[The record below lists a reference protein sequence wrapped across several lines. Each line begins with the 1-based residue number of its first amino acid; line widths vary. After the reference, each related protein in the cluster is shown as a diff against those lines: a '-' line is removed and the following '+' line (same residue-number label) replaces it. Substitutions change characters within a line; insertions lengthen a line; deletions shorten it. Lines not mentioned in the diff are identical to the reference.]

1 MIGVGVKNSTS
12 DLLIAN
18 CDEFFY
24 YDDLERATEFYD
36 KIMGFEKV
44 IDIPLA
50 KVFKVH
56 GDSHVGLV
64 DGHTG
69 YLKFKE
75 DKPVMLSWFSD
86 DIDGWYKHLLENGVE
101 VEQPPE
107 KQSYLEMKTMLF
119 RDPEGYL
126 LEVLQWL
133 KKPYG
138 K

>member
-1 MIGVGVKNSTS
+1 MEIDGT
-12 DLLIAN
+12 IT
-18 CDEFFY
+18 FFY
-24 YDDLERATEFYD
+24 YADLETATKFYEEV
-36 KIMGFEKV
+36 MGFEKV

-86 DIDGWYKHLLENGVE
+86 GIDEWFENLKSKGVH

-107 KQSYLEMKTMLF
+107 KQLYLDMKTLLF

-126 LEVLQWL
+126 LEIMQWL

-138 K
+138 S

>member
-1 MIGVGVKNSTS
+1 MELDGTIT
-12 DLLIAN
+12 
-18 CDEFFY
+18 FFY
-24 YDDLERATEFYD
+24 YDDLATAAKFYQD
-36 KIMGFEKV
+36 VMGFTKV

-56 GDSHVGLV
+56 GESHIGLV

-69 YLKFKE
+69 YLKYAD

-86 DIDGWYKHLLENGVE
+86 DIDGWYRRLLDHGVE
-101 VEQPPE
+101 VEQPPMR
-107 KQSYLEMKTMLF
+107 QSYLEMKTMLF

-126 LEVLQWL
+126 LEILHWL

-138 K
+138 S

>member
-1 MIGVGVKNSTS
+1 MEIDGT
-12 DLLIAN
+12 IT
-18 CDEFFY
+18 FFY
-24 YDDLERATEFYD
+24 YDDLAKAVDFYENV
-36 KIMGFEKV
+36 MGFEKV

-56 GDSHVGLV
+56 GESHVGLV
-64 DGHTG
+64 DGHEG

-86 DIDGWYKHLLENGVE
+86 DIDGWYERLKEKGVE

-138 K
+138 C

>member
-1 MIGVGVKNSTS
+1 MEIDGT
-12 DLLIAN
+12 IT
-18 CDEFFY
+18 FFY
-24 YDDLERATEFYD
+24 YDDLTNATKFYQD
-36 KIMGFEKV
+36 VMGFEKV

-69 YLKFKE
+69 YLKYSD
-75 DKPVMLSWFSD
+75 DKPVMLTWFSD
-86 DIDGWYKHLLENGVE
+86 DVDGWYRYLLEKGVE
-101 VEQPPE
+101 VEQPPK

-119 RDPEGYL
+119 KDTEGYL

-138 K
+138 S

>member
-1 MIGVGVKNSTS
+1 MEIDGT
-12 DLLIAN
+12 IT
-18 CDEFFY
+18 FFY
-24 YDDLERATEFYD
+24 YDDLEKAMEFYE

-50 KVFKVH
+50 KVFRVH
-56 GDSHVGLV
+56 DDSHVGLV

-86 DIDGWYKHLLENGVE
+86 DIDGWHKHLLENGVD

-107 KQSYLEMKTMLF
+107 KQSYLEMRTLLF

>member
-1 MIGVGVKNSTS
+1 MNLDGTIT
-12 DLLIAN
+12 
-18 CDEFFY
+18 FFY
-24 YDDLERATEFYD
+24 YKDLQKATDFYEN
-36 KIMGFEKV
+36 IMGFEKV

-56 GDSHVGLV
+56 GNSHVGLT
-64 DGHTG
+64 DGHEG
-69 YLKFKE
+69 YLKFKK

-86 DIDGWYKHLLENGVE
+86 DIDGWYEHLKDKGVE

-126 LEVLQWL
+126 LEVLEWI

-138 K
+138 Y

>member
-1 MIGVGVKNSTS
+1 MEIDGT
-12 DLLIAN
+12 IT
-18 CDEFFY
+18 FFY
-24 YDDLERATEFYD
+24 YQDLETATKFYEE
-36 KIMGFEKV
+36 IMGFEKV

-64 DGHTG
+64 DGHKG
-69 YLKFKE
+69 FLKFKK

-86 DIDGWYKHLLENGVE
+86 GIDEWFEHLKSKSVD

-107 KQSYLEMKTMLF
+107 KQSYLSMKTMLF

-126 LEVLQWL
+126 LEVMQWL

-138 K
+138 S